1 MICGMTQHL
10 LLMQALGDA
19 AYSTKRDD
27 WRTAISTLRAV
38 VAPHTS
44 KYRPLGRRLFLDHRQ
59 ASSLLD
65 FAANVGEQVHK
76 GRRKEDRARRALLER
91 AVIANEPDLPTRFP
105 FVMRPV
111 IDDEGHGRLE
121 VVGPRHADGEFI
133 IHYAFCKNAEVD
145 VPPQHWA
152 SLSLLSCD
160 VPAIAMGSKKASGAL
175 LRVCEGRTLGVPPQ
189 RLRTEWSRLKPT
201 RRRLKSCGPP
211 PSHSRWRM
219 CWLSLLHY
227 TVWP

>member
-1 MICGMTQHL
+1 MML
-10 LLMQALGDA
+10 LASCLILGD
-19 AYSTKRDD
+19 S
-27 WRTAISTLRAV
+27 
-38 VAPHTS
+38 
-44 KYRPLGRRLFLDHRQ
+44 
-59 ASSLLD
+59 
-65 FAANVGEQVHK
+65 
-76 GRRKEDRARRALLER
+76 
-91 AVIANEPDLPTRFP
+91 
-105 FVMRPV
+105 
-111 IDDEGHGRLE
+111 
-121 VVGPRHADGEFI
+121 HADGTAAAVRAALGNRCTVVARAGI
-133 IHYAFCKNAEVD
+133 GSAAILDRTPAGSYGSAVISAGANDAGNPHLADNLNAIRGKLQVGKVVWLLPYDRRATCKNAEVD

-175 LRVCEGRTLGVPPQ
+175 LRVCEGRTLGVPVQ

>member
-1 MICGMTQHL
+1 
-10 LLMQALGDA
+10 
-19 AYSTKRDD
+19 
-27 WRTAISTLRAV
+27 
-38 VAPHTS
+38 
-44 KYRPLGRRLFLDHRQ
+44 
-59 ASSLLD
+59 
-65 FAANVGEQVHK
+65 
-76 GRRKEDRARRALLER
+76 
-91 AVIANEPDLPTRFP
+91 
-105 FVMRPV
+105 
-111 IDDEGHGRLE
+111 
-121 VVGPRHADGEFI
+121 
-133 IHYAFCKNAEVD
+133 VD

>member
-1 MICGMTQHL
+1 MPRSWLIDSIPQCRVSRGRGQP
-10 LLMQALGDA
+10 A
-19 AYSTKRDD
+19 AIPRAHDSRPANRDLKAD
-27 WRTAISTLRAV
+27 VRHAIPFEDQQPVVPRRRVACVSWRDGT
-38 VAPHTS
+38 
-44 KYRPLGRRLFLDHRQ
+44 G
-59 ASSLLD
+59 ASGCASGAD
-65 FAANVGEQVHK
+65 QP
-76 GRRKEDRARRALLER
+76 RRA
-91 AVIANEPDLPTRFP
+91 T
-105 FVMRPV
+105 
-111 IDDEGHGRLE
+111 GRHT
-121 VVGPRHADGEFI
+121 GWHQRIPRDSLCR
-133 IHYAFCKNAEVD
+133 CKNAEVD